1 MNEIAPLT
9 AQGQTLR
16 QHEVCASDAPLTVYI
31 DFKSP
36 YAFLAI
42 EPTRTMLKKLGLV
55 ADWRPFVLDIGSYL
69 GTAKL
74 AKDGKVAAQS
84 RSKEQWS
91 GVKYAYFDC
100 RRYANLAD
108 LTIRGTE
115 KIWNTDLP
123 AIGMWWIKLHEGL
136 AAQNQA
142 DGMLQRYL
150 DAIYLPFWRREFDAE
165 DPEAVLKT
173 LDQIG
178 APTAGFKAFAEGA
191 GKSYNDAVQQQT
203 FDWGVY
209 GVPTYVLPEYPD
221 AAGRASQFFGRE
233 HLPRIAWML
242 AGQQG
247 DAPDV
252 AYELASDVDSAAL
265 EKSAS
270 DPGVVLSQ
278 AGLTVYFDF
287 KSPNSYLALA
297 GLLAAKNEGIKLQWH
312 PFDHKPLK
320 KPAQQN
326 SEEDRSTRHRRMR
339 GEYLAA
345 ELQRYAPHPLRDPYL
360 ATNCDIANMGVLW
373 LQEHAPTLVDN
384 YVESVFLAL
393 WRDHADVELPQVI
406 AGLLNTVMGKI
417 AFDAGAW
424 DVYVRGAGPQALA
437 QAYARAKDQ
446 GVSFAPTFFLGDEPF
461 QGRAQL
467 PLVLARMRAGI

>member
-1 MNEIAPLT
+1 MESLAPLT
-9 AQGQTLR
+9 ATGQPLSL
-16 QHEVCASDAPLTVYI
+16 HDVGVSDAPLIVYI

-42 EPTRTMLKKLGLV
+42 EPTRQMLKKLGLL

-74 AKDGKVAAQS
+74 AKDGKVASQS

-108 LTIRGTE
+108 LTIRGTV
-115 KIWNTDLP
+115 KIWNTNLP
-123 AIGMWWIKLHEGL
+123 AIGMWWIKLHEDL
-136 AAQNQA
+136 TTQNQT
-142 DGMLQRYL
+142 DGLLQRYL

-165 DPEAVLKT
+165 DLDAVFNILV
-173 LDQIG
+173 QIG
-178 APTAGFKAFAEGA
+178 APTQGFKAFAEGE
-191 GKSYNDAVQQQT
+191 GSVFNDAMQERT
-203 FDWGVY
+203 FNAGVY
-209 GVPTYVLPEYPD
+209 GVPTYLLPEHPD
-221 AAGRASQFFGRE
+221 SAGHASQFFGRE
-233 HLPRIAWML
+233 HLSRIAWML
-242 AGQQG
+242 TGKAGN
-247 DAPDV
+247 APDV
-252 AYELASDVDSAAL
+252 AYELSGDVDSAAL

-270 DPGVVLSQ
+270 EPGVVQ
-278 AGLTVYFDF
+278 GQVGLPIYFDF

-297 GLLAAKNEGIKLQWH
+297 GLLAARDDGITLQWH

-326 SEEDRSTRHRRMR
+326 IEEDRSTRHRRIR
-339 GEYLAA
+339 GEYIAA

-360 ATNCDIANMGVLW
+360 ATDCDVANMGLLW
-373 LQEHAPTLVDN
+373 LQEQAPTRVDD

-393 WRDHADVELPQVI
+393 WRDHANIESPQVI
-406 AGLLNTVMGKI
+406 AELLDAALGEIV
-417 AFDAGAW
+417 FDMDDWATH
-424 DVYVRGAGPQALA
+424 VRGAGVQAVE
-437 QAYARAKDQ
+437 QAYARAGQQ
-446 GVSFAPTFFLGDEPF
+446 GVSFAPTFYLGTEPF

-467 PLVLARMRAGI
+467 PLILARLRAGI